1 MLDRTATAKFP
12 AKLQCLFQPN
22 RYKVLYGGR
31 GGAKSWGAARAL
43 LILGAVKPLRV
54 LCAREIQRSIKDS
67 VHKLLSDQVAELGL
81 TAHYSVLQDEIRG
94 KNGTEFT
101 FSGLRHNVDS
111 IKSKEGIDIVWVE
124 EANLVSASSWEK
136 LIPTIRK
143 EDSEI
148 WITFNPE
155 LETDETYQRF
165 VLNPPEGATVV
176 KLTHA
181 DNPWFPDVLRKEM
194 AALQARDP
202 DAYLTVW
209 EGNCRQTLE
218 GAIYA
223 REIRETTAA
232 NRIIRVPYDSAHPVY
247 TFWDMGRADMT
258 AIWFVQTIGFEH
270 RLIDYYENTGYA
282 LDHYLK
288 ELQSRKYVYG
298 IDWFPHDAD
307 SKLLGHEKTIKQQA
321 EAIGRSVQIVP
332 NIGVANG
339 INAARTVFSRCW
351 FDERSCAD
359 GLQALRH
366 YQYKVDVNTG
376 QRSKEPLHNWASHGA
391 DAFRYFAVAITEPEA
406 KRVERRRRYAGSWMG
421 A

>member
-1 MLDRTATAKFP
+1 MLARTATAKFP
-12 AKLQCLFQPN
+12 AKLQCLFTPN
-22 RYKVLYGGR
+22 RYKILYGGR

-43 LILGAVKPLRV
+43 LIQGAAKPLRV

-67 VHKLLSDQVAELGL
+67 VHKLLSDQVTELGL
-81 TAHYSVLQDEIRG
+81 TAHYEVLQDEIRG

-111 IKSKEGIDIVWVE
+111 IKSKEGVDIVWVE

-143 EDSEI
+143 EGSEI

-223 REIRETTAA
+223 REIREATAA
-232 NRIIRVPYDSAHPVY
+232 GRITSVPHTPGHQVL
-247 TFWDMGRADMT
+247 TFWDLGKRDLT
-258 AIWFVQTIGFEH
+258 AIWFVQQIGYEF
-270 RLIDYYENTGYA
+270 RFIDYYENCA
-282 LDHYLK
+282 QMVPHFLK
-288 ELQSRKYVYG
+288 EMQSKAYVYG
-298 IDWFPHDAD
+298 TVWLPHDAEAD
-307 SKLLGHEKTIKQQA
+307 QQAAEKTIQA
-321 EAIGRSVQIVP
+321 QIEASGFSTQIVP

-339 INAARTVFSRCW
+339 INSARSLFPRCV
-351 FDERSCAD
+351 FDERNCAD
-359 GLQALRH
+359 GLHALRH
-366 YQYKVDVNTG
+366 YQYKVDALTG
-376 QRSKEPLHNWASHGA
+376 QRSAEPLHNWASNGA
-391 DAFRYFAVAITEPEA
+391 DAFRYHAVAITEPET
-406 KRVERRRRYAGSWMG
+406 KRVERRRRGGGSWM
-421 A
+421 AA